1 MKTNKFFYAL
11 AATAMLG
18 LSACSSEEP
27 VLQGANGEGN
37 VTFTL
42 QLPEVIGSRAYSDGL
57 SATKLSYYVYDEDNS
72 SANIE
77 ALNGTATF
85 TNRETTVTLNLVSG
99 KSYSIVFLAT
109 VNGQTH
115 YTYTASTKDLAVTY
129 GSAAQDETRDAF
141 YVYEPTF
148 KVTGAISKTVTLKR
162 PFAQVNVGTTDWAK
176 ATAGNISLTE
186 TSMTVTGV
194 ANKINLGTGEVEG
207 NEEVTFTSAAM
218 PATAET
224 FPYAAANVDRYLA
237 MNYILVGADKSTVDV
252 KLNTNATPAI
262 NEMVFSQVPVQR
274 NYRTNI
280 YGALLTN
287 PAVYNV
293 VIDNTYEN
301 YSNIDNEQALRK
313 IAEMGGCVTLSN
325 DIALTSPLTVAADM
339 SIDLNGHK
347 LTYTSA
353 TANEAMITNTKT
365 LVIKDSDNNGQ
376 VSFTFTGAPDHTNA
390 KGNYTIVNTTGG
402 NLIIESGL
410 IKIDKTQTGAHALY
424 VVHNTNGAKM
434 TVNGGK
440 ILNEKN
446 FAVRQFGESTVIV
459 NGGEIEGTRAIWIQA
474 PGENT
479 SVAPE
484 INLTVNGGTLT
495 GTGEVWGGERSEM
508 AVYSYSY
515 GNGMKNIKINVTGG
529 TFNGDIVLTGGRSG
543 KKVDIETLNISGGTF
558 NGYSGDAYTYGD
570 DELAAKTI
578 TISGGTFSNTWP
590 LTYMEG
596 DNGNINIKL
605 AADDAASSMV
615 VPAGNTVS
623 LDLNGKKLCNKS
635 EKSASTITNYGTLSI
650 TDSANGEGITYSY
663 NGSLNYA
670 IDNNGGSLVIN
681 GAKVSTLLA
690 QSTGVVTID
699 AGTVTNAYVD
709 GASKVKV
716 KSGATA
722 TVQAKDGSAAISAA
736 EGAYTVYSVN

>member
-1 MKTNKFFYAL
+1 MKANKFFYAL

-287 PAVYNV
+287 PAVYKV
-293 VIDNTYEN
+293 VIDESYDGEPGH
-301 YSNIDNEQALRK
+301 NIPAGKVRVGSTIYDDLGAAFAAVQDNDVVVLPAGEF
-313 IAEMGGCVTLSN
+313 
-325 DIALTSPLTVAADM
+325 
-339 SIDLNGHK
+339 
-347 LTYTSA
+347 
-353 TANEAMITNTKT
+353 
-365 LVIKDSDNNGQ
+365 NGQ
-376 VSFTFTGAPDHTNA
+376 VRWPENKTFSIKGQGRDATTISNLTGEMGVAGSTVTMDNLTLQVLKNPYNHTNFGFAHTVNMTYNNVRVLGEMHLYATGTETFNNCELNYWKNSDPNNGGAYPIWVYGSHNAVFNKCVFNNEFSA
-390 KGNYTIVNTTGG
+390 KGILLFGYQDDYNRNVTVNNCTFNCTGISTDKGAVEIHTEQFTNAAGTIIINNSTYSEKYEKGLWNEQNNTTG
-402 NLIIESGL
+402 N
-410 IKIDKTQTGAHALY
+410 KTETF
-424 VVHNTNGAKM
+424 K
-434 TVNGGK
+434 
-440 ILNEKN
+440 
-446 FAVRQFGESTVIV
+446 VIV
-459 NGGEIEGTRAIWIQA
+459 DGVTVQEG
-474 PGENT
+474 
-479 SVAPE
+479 
-484 INLTVNGGTLT
+484 
-495 GTGEVWGGERSEM
+495 
-508 AVYSYSY
+508 
-515 GNGMKNIKINVTGG
+515 NVT
-529 TFNGDIVLTGGRSG
+529 L
-543 KKVDIETLNISGGTF
+543 
-558 NGYSGDAYTYGD
+558 
-570 DELAAKTI
+570 
-578 TISGGTFSNTWP
+578 P
-590 LTYMEG
+590 
-596 DNGNINIKL
+596 
-605 AADDAASSMV
+605 
-615 VPAGNTVS
+615 
-623 LDLNGKKLCNKS
+623 
-635 EKSASTITNYGTLSI
+635 
-650 TDSANGEGITYSY
+650 
-663 NGSLNYA
+663 
-670 IDNNGGSLVIN
+670 
-681 GAKVSTLLA
+681 
-690 QSTGVVTID
+690 
-699 AGTVTNAYVD
+699 
-709 GASKVKV
+709 
-716 KSGATA
+716 
-722 TVQAKDGSAAISAA
+722 
-736 EGAYTVYSVN
+736 

>member
-27 VLQGANGEGN
+27 LLQGGNGEGN

-115 YTYTASTKDLAVTY
+115 YTYAPATKEMSVTY
-129 GSAAQDETRDAF
+129 GTAAQDETRDAF

-194 ANKINLGTGEVEG
+194 ANKINLGTGAVEG

-218 PATAET
+218 PATTED

-293 VIDNTYEN
+293 KIDQSYEVEPGFNCDGFDGSVITKNANGTV
-301 YSNIDNEQALRK
+301 R
-313 IAEMGGCVTLSN
+313 CVTPVLPVGVTESSLTGKVGVYVDAN
-325 DIALTSPLTVAADM
+325 GNTVTFAATGDGVKEAMQNASEIYFAPNAAITVASHSMEVPQAGIVVHGNGATIAGGEQDFSINRAYAAGSVVNLTVYN
-339 SIDLNGHK
+339 LNGVKVWGASASKSTININLINCSMHATG
-347 LTYTSA
+347 LTDGSHSLVMNRGSE
-353 TANEAMITNTKT
+353 NEAVTNIV
-365 LVIKDSDNNGQ
+365 LDGCHMENGQ
-376 VSFTFTGAPDHTNA
+376 VGLHTIYA
-390 KGNYTIVNTTGG
+390 
-402 NLIIESGL
+402 
-410 IKIDKTQTGAHALY
+410 
-424 VVHNTNGAKM
+424 
-434 TVNGGK
+434 GK
-440 ILNEKN
+440 
-446 FAVRQFGESTVIV
+446 TVI
-459 NGGEIEGTRAIWIQA
+459 
-474 PGENT
+474 
-479 SVAPE
+479 
-484 INLTVNGGTLT
+484 
-495 GTGEVWGGERSEM
+495 
-508 AVYSYSY
+508 
-515 GNGMKNIKINVTGG
+515 KNCSFKDVVVPI
-529 TFNGDIVLTGGRSG
+529 
-543 KKVDIETLNISGGTF
+543 
-558 NGYSGDAYTYGD
+558 
-570 DELAAKTI
+570 
-578 TISGGTFSNTWP
+578 
-590 LTYMEG
+590 
-596 DNGNINIKL
+596 NINKK
-605 AADDAASSMV
+605 SS
-615 VPAGNTVS
+615 T
-623 LDLNGKKLCNKS
+623 
-635 EKSASTITNYGTLSI
+635 
-650 TDSANGEGITYSY
+650 
-663 NGSLNYA
+663 
-670 IDNNGGSLVIN
+670 
-681 GAKVSTLLA
+681 
-690 QSTGVVTID
+690 Q
-699 AGTVTNAYVD
+699 
-709 GASKVKV
+709 
-716 KSGATA
+716 TA
-722 TVQAKDGSAAISAA
+722 TVEVVNCTFDNCGVAATETSNSAYDYAA
-736 EGAYTVYSVN
+736 PIRVVDAVVLLTR